1 MAAILDS
8 AGVLAMRR
16 DIYAKPSVTRAD
28 FARLLAA
35 GRDAGAAA
43 PKEYDDLLSEVACD
57 LIVNQVDPP
66 KYISQAN
73 ADWFAA
79 QLGGD
84 SGLGCRAEF
93 EMLVDV
99 LRYAVSIPASLASF
113 AVAEMEKAI
122 VEGHRGADG
131 AVDHAT
137 GIVAHDDVEALRN
150 AVFAATEGSSVHVTR
165 TSAEALFHIAHATAG
180 ASNDPAFDD
189 FFARA
194 IGNYLLGI
202 ANRWTPSVA
211 EEIQK
216 EKWLDEK
223 APGFGSFLSSIFGG
237 GKRESAS
244 LDELVEREARAE
256 NDADA
261 QAMAAAGGID
271 AGEADWLLDHLTRD
285 GSITSAEKQLLRF
298 LKQEANT
305 LPPALSAL
313 IDRQAA

>member
-8 AGVLAMRR
+8 AGILAMRR

-28 FARLLAA
+28 FASLLAA
-35 GRDAGAAA
+35 GRGAGAAA
-43 PKEYDDLLSEVACD
+43 PREYGDLLSEVACD

-66 KYISQAN
+66 KYISQAD
-73 ADWFAA
+73 ADWLVA
-79 QLGGD
+79 QLCGD
-84 SGLGCRAEF
+84 SGLSCHDEF

-99 LRYAVSIPASLASF
+99 LRYAVSIPASLAAF

-122 VEGHRGADG
+122 VGGHRMASGEF
-131 AVDHAT
+131 DHAA
-137 GIVAHDDVEALRN
+137 GVVGHDDVDALRN

-165 TSAEALFHIAHATAG
+165 ASAEALFRIAHAAAG
-180 ASNDPAFDD
+180 ASNDAAFDD

-202 ANRWTPSVA
+202 ANRWTPSA
-211 EEIQK
+211 ADELQK

-223 APGFGSFLSSIFGG
+223 TPGFGSFLGAMFGG
-237 GKRESAS
+237 GKRVTGSVDA
-244 LDELVEREARAE
+244 LVEREARAE

-261 QAMAAAGGID
+261 QATVAAGGID
-271 AGEADWLLDHLTRD
+271 AGEADWLLDHLTRE
-285 GSITSAEKQLLRF
+285 GAITSAEKQLLRF
-298 LKQEANT
+298 LKQEAST
-305 LPPALSAL
+305 LPAALSAV